1 MKINRKTDIPKIHA
15 MHILSERL
23 AKRAFYACLLLVCCT
38 ACSDEDNAQTVAT
51 APLCP
56 LAIGMV
62 HLDSK
67 EVSGRATLGPGEA
80 IGVFATNASGVSSY
94 TNRYNVGYEFSG
106 EKWTSSNP
114 ILLGK
119 DNASVSAYHPYKSGE
134 MTGSELTLTSQ
145 VYQNTED
152 ISFATAQDL
161 NSTSTQSATIN
172 FSMKRAYSQIEF
184 TLKRADTYD
193 ANFEVTKIGISHSG
207 IIGSCKLDVADGT
220 YSARV
225 ANGDFS
231 YVPGSEGIGGNK
243 EKTLTSSVLM
253 VPPKSEPAGQ
263 FAISLTLDGLVSTVD
278 IKALALTAGK
288 RYKITIT
295 IEGIQKIT
303 VDQVTVEDWLKESID
318 YEFKV

>member
-1 MKINRKTDIPKIHA
+1 MKINRKTDISKTHA

-67 EVSGRATLGPGEA
+67 EVSGRATLGEGEV

-94 TNRYNVGYEFSG
+94 TNRYNVGYEFIG
-106 EKWTSSNP
+106 GKWRRGVP

-134 MTGSELTLTSQ
+134 MTGSVLKLTSQ
-145 VYQNTED
+145 VYQSTED

-161 NSTSTQSATIN
+161 NSTSTQSATID
-172 FSMKRAYSQIEF
+172 FLMKRAYSQIEF

-193 ANFEVTKIGISHSG
+193 ANFKVTRIGIKHSG
-207 IIGSCKLDVADGT
+207 IIGSCDLDVADGT
-220 YSARV
+220 YSSRV
-225 ANGDFS
+225 VNDNFS

-243 EKTLTSSVLM
+243 ETILTSSVLM
-253 VPPKSEPAGQ
+253 VPPESEPAGQ
-263 FAISLTLDGLVSTVD
+263 FTISLTLDGLVSTVN
-278 IKALALTAGK
+278 IQPLALTAGK
-288 RYKITIT
+288 RYKVTIT

-303 VDQVTVEDWLKESID
+303 VDQVTVEDWVEVTIPE
-318 YEFKV
+318 YPV